1 VACHDLGIAAR
12 PSGSTEPPS
21 FKEIPMK
28 HSAIAGLFIA
38 GALLASP
45 VFAADK
51 DLCAGNLQTIKDFV
65 TSQPSIPETSL
76 NNVKTAQ
83 EDAMKAQ
90 AAGDD
95 KKCVEISNGMITKMQ
110 IRNPTRN

>member
-1 VACHDLGIAAR
+1 
-12 PSGSTEPPS
+12 
-21 FKEIPMK
+21 MK

-45 VFAADK
+45 VFAADSNK
-51 DLCAGNLQTIKDFV
+51 DLCAGNLQLMKDFL
-65 TSQPSIPETSL
+65 TSQPSIPETSVD
-76 NNVKTAQ
+76 NVKTAQ

-95 KKCVEISNGMITKMQ
+95 GKCVEITNGMITKMQ

>member
-1 VACHDLGIAAR
+1 
-12 PSGSTEPPS
+12 
-21 FKEIPMK
+21 MK

-51 DLCAGNLQTIKDFV
+51 DLCAGNLQVIKDFIT
-65 TSQPSIPETSL
+65 TSPSIPETSL
-76 NNVKTAQ
+76 ENVKTAH
-83 EDAMKAQ
+83 EDATKAQ
-90 AAGDD
+90 AAGND
-95 KKCVEISNGMITKMQ
+95 KECVEITSGMITKMQ

>member
-1 VACHDLGIAAR
+1 
-12 PSGSTEPPS
+12 
-21 FKEIPMK
+21 MK

-38 GALLASP
+38 GALLTSP

-65 TSQPSIPETSL
+65 TSQPSLPENSM
-76 NNVKTAQ
+76 NNIKADQ
-83 EDAMKAQ
+83 DKALAAQ
-90 AAGDD
+90 AAGND
-95 KKCVEISNGMITKMQ
+95 KECVEVTSALITKMQ

>member
-1 VACHDLGIAAR
+1 
-12 PSGSTEPPS
+12 
-21 FKEIPMK
+21 MK

-45 VFAADK
+45 VFAAEKPPK
-51 DLCAGNLQTIKDFV
+51 DLCNGNLQLIKDFI

-76 NNVKTAQ
+76 NNVKQAH
-83 EDAMKAQ
+83 EKGMAAQ

-95 KKCVEISNGMITKMQ
+95 KACVEITNSMLTKMQ
-110 IRNPTRN
+110 IRDPTRN